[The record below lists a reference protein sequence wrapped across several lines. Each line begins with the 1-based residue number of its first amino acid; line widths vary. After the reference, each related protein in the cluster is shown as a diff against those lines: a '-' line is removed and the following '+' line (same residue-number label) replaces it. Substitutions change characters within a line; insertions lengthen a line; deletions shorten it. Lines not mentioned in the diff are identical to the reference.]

1 LERGPYHV
9 HHGSGWQK
17 TETIWDR
24 NNLAAPLS
32 SNGNQY
38 AKKCA
43 VSTAVLLM
51 SDSKE
56 TELCTY
62 LSAILP
68 GGLLLNALVPII
80 AKEGIEALRGET

>member
-1 LERGPYHV
+1 
-9 HHGSGWQK
+9 
-17 TETIWDR
+17 
-24 NNLAAPLS
+24 
-32 SNGNQY
+32 
-38 AKKCA
+38 
-43 VSTAVLLM
+43 M